1 MTTDDNV
8 ELSTENIEPTTEQPT
23 VDEPTSTIIDDK
35 INEML
40 SKMNEKFDAILKQHE
55 QETKELKDEIN
66 SKNEEIK
73 RLENVNKAIIM
84 STNVEKSTADID
96 FDSVDFD
103 DVDWNKEVN
112 MHMKQIDSKI
122 F

>member
-8 ELSTENIEPTTEQPT
+8 ELSTENTEPTTEQPT

-55 QETKELKDEIN
+55 QETKDLKDEIN

>member
-8 ELSTENIEPTTEQPT
+8 ELSTENTEPTTEQPT